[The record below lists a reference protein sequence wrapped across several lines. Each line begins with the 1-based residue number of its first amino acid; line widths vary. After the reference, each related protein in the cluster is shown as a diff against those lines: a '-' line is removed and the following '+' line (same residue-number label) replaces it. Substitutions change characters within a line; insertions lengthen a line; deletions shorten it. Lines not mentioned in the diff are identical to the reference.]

1 MSGRPTPQTADPAVV
16 APLQVDPDAP
26 DRDDQALAAV
36 RALVPGW
43 AGVADAQVAPVSGG
57 ITNLLLRVSVD
68 GESGVLVRVYGPR
81 TEVVID
87 RERENR
93 TFARLAREGLAPP
106 YLGRFENGR
115 CEGFLPGFR
124 SLEPHELGE
133 RELRRGIA
141 RELARL
147 HAVSPDPPQ
156 PRTFATLRGWLG
168 AAAAALDRL
177 PEDRQDLARSLGLG
191 TVQRARLDALE
202 GALHGGALPVGTT
215 GGAAALRPV
224 LAHNDLLSGNI
235 LMRPREGA
243 PPEIRFIDF
252 EYGDTGFAAFDL
264 ANHVCEYAG
273 FDSDFATGFPEA
285 ALRHDLIAHY
295 LGAEASRGMVRDF
308 DALLRFFVMVD
319 HLWWGSWAV
328 VQAAWSPIDFDFLDY
343 ARLRFAGF
351 DFHDAQWGPL
361 GQG

>member
-1 MSGRPTPQTADPAVV
+1 VSGRSSLQTADPAVV
-16 APLQVDPDAP
+16 APLQVDPAAP
-26 DRDDQALAAV
+26 DRDAQALAAV

-43 AGVADAQVAPVSGG
+43 EGVTDAEVAPLTGG

-68 GESGVLVRVYGPR
+68 GETGVLVRVYGPR

-147 HAVSPDPPQ
+147 HAVAPDPPQ
-156 PRTFATLRGWLG
+156 PRTFSTLRGWLD
-168 AAAAALDRL
+168 AAAGALDRL
-177 PEDRQDLARSLGLG
+177 PEERQKLARSLGLV
-191 TVQRARLDALE
+191 TVQRERLNALE
-202 GALHGGALPVGTT
+202 RALRDGLPPTST
-215 GGAAALRPV
+215 AGGAAALRPV

-235 LMRPREGA
+235 LVRAEEGGA
-243 PPEIRFIDF
+243 PEIRFIDF
-252 EYGDTGFAAFDL
+252 EYGDTGFAGFDL

-273 FDSDFATGFPEA
+273 FDSDFAAGFPAA

-295 LGAEASRGMVRDF
+295 LGAEATGQSVADF

-351 DFHDAQWGPL
+351 DFHEARWGPL

>member
-1 MSGRPTPQTADPAVV
+1 VSRGGATVTADPAVV
-16 APLQVDPDAP
+16 APLQVDAEAP

-43 AGVADAQVAPVSGG
+43 EEVREAAVEPLTGG
-57 ITNLLLRVSVD
+57 ITNLLLRVSAD
-68 GESGVLVRVYGPR
+68 DESGVLVRVYGPR

-124 SLEPHELGE
+124 ALEPHELGE
-133 RELRRGIA
+133 APHRRGIA

-147 HAVSPDPPQ
+147 HALAPDPPQ
-156 PRTFATLRGWLG
+156 PRTFSTLRGWLD
-168 AAAAALDRL
+168 AAAGALDRL
-177 PEDRQDLARSLGLG
+177 PEERQELAQSLELS
-191 TVQRARLDALE
+191 TVQQERLDALE
-202 GALHGGALPVGTT
+202 RALRDGLPPTST
-215 GGAAALRPV
+215 AGGAAALRPV

-235 LMRPREGA
+235 LVRAEEGG

-252 EYGDTGFAAFDL
+252 EYGDTGFAGFDL

-273 FDSDFATGFPEA
+273 FDSDFAAGFPEEGV
-285 ALRHDLIAHY
+285 RHDLIAHY
-295 LGAEASRGMVRDF
+295 LGAEASGGTVRDF

-351 DFHDAQWGPL
+351 DFHEAQWGPL